1 MLTGRAVAHVWDNE
15 QDVGGLKLMGITEQ
29 SDVGFITLMETMRY
43 CTVGYFFKNPRHPI
57 WVMGSET
64 HLTGLYF
71 HSLFF
76 LFVLYLFLVFYSII

>member
-1 MLTGRAVAHVWDNE
+1 MLTGKAVAHVWDNE

-43 CTVGYFFKNPRHPI
+43 CTVGSFFKNPRHPV

-64 HLTGLYF
+64 HLSGEYRWNHFIFNKNLITSCL
-71 HSLFF
+71 
-76 LFVLYLFLVFYSII
+76 